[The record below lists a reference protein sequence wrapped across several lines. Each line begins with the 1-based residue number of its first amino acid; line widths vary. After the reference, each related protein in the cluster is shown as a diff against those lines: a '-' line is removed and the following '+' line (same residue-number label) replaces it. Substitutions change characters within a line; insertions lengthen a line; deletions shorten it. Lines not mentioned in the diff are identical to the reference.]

1 MGSRKASKRLK
12 RGFSDVYRTAC
23 FQVYL
28 DESSAKAQVDVA
40 DEYLIHCGVKDGIKR
55 PEFKN
60 SSFLSDDQYR
70 MIDLVVEYDIE
81 VYFFKLFRKDPTIHV
96 VQRCEVPAWLN
107 GDGVKY
113 SK

>member
-1 MGSRKASKRLK
+1 
-12 RGFSDVYRTAC
+12 
-23 FQVYL
+23 
-28 DESSAKAQVDVA
+28 
-40 DEYLIHCGVKDGIKR
+40 
-55 PEFKN
+55 
-60 SSFLSDDQYR
+60 

-96 VQRCEVPAWLN
+96 VQRCEVPAWMD